1 MTAQKEREPLNR
13 RRVLEAA
20 LALVDQEGVAG
31 LTMRHLGEQLG
42 VEAMSL
48 YNHVDGKD
56 EILDGIVA
64 LLWEEVERS
73 ISDDEPAWQDLV
85 RIFAR
90 SVRAMAHRHPQA
102 YPLVF
107 TRGQLPDAVIRLG
120 ARLQGALSDASFG
133 ELASYAAVTLASH
146 ATSQAM
152 AEVSWYGSR
161 AAELAPG
168 RVEKWPPLV
177 SREDQLPEHEPDT
190 AFELGLDLMIE
201 ALEQR
206 HRT

>member
-1 MTAQKEREPLNR
+1 MTDPNGHKGLNR
-13 RRVLEAA
+13 RRILEAA
-20 LALVDQEGVAG
+20 LELVDREGVRG
-31 LTMRHLGEQLG
+31 LTMRRLGEALG

-64 LLWEEVERS
+64 LLWEEVEQS
-73 ISDDEPAWQDLV
+73 LADGESTWQELV
-85 RIFAR
+85 RAFAR
-90 SVRAMAHRHPQA
+90 AVRAVAHGHPQA

-107 TRGQLPDAVIRLG
+107 TRGRLPDPVIRLG
-120 ARLQGALSDASFG
+120 ARLQGALSDAGFG
-133 ELASYAAVTLASH
+133 ALAPRAALTLASH

-161 AAELAPG
+161 ASEVASG
-168 RVEKWPPLV
+168 RLEQWLPHVTGEG
-177 SREDQLPEHEPDT
+177 QLPDHDPDT

-206 HRT
+206 D